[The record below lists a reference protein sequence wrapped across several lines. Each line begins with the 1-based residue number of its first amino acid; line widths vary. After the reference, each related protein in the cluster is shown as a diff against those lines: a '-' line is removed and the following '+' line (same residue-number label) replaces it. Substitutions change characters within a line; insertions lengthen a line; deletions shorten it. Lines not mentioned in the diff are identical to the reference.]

1 MMVVDRIEGTVA
13 VVEVNG
19 TFVDIPLSG
28 LPAGLKEGDRLEVRV
43 LPREEIAGSEE
54 MGEAAAVLERLKRR
68 FPQGPDSFDL

>member
-19 TFVDIPLSG
+19 TLVDIPLLG
-28 LPAGLKEGDRLEVRV
+28 LPPGVKEGDLLEVRI
-43 LPREEIAGSEE
+43 LPREEVAESAAAGE
-54 MGEAAAVLERLKRR
+54 GAAVLERLKKR